1 MASRRKA
8 MTVRERQLS
17 DELQRIRSTYSFQL
31 GLLLTETFVRKPW
44 RILLFPFLFVALNLR
59 FLRQR
64 NQNTTGT
71 DGEHQ
76 SSTDRNCVL
85 LFPTS
90 EEGIASLERCGLIA
104 KEWVV
109 EHQRK
114 VVVISSHPEAKRYLP
129 ADAIV
134 YPIKDPKKE
143 KQHQR
148 GEWNARCENLLSSIL
163 ETYRPANALFDGP
176 FPYRGVVNIA
186 EYYPNTVWCW
196 LRPEGLSN
204 DALKSR
210 SSAFHSIVKFCL
222 EGGDGA
228 RLLDRV
234 GTPTKTDVKP
244 VILDGLGY
252 GHKGKS
258 NMAKKIDL
266 GRLLPAAIQV
276 VEQGVEQKYTPLL
289 NNQHLSELTAAVV
302 PPNIE
307 VISSLLAANV
317 PTLCLYNEQT
327 STETM
332 AMLRRSCAREAVL
345 FCQEHDEHQLRVN
358 LSTLL
363 ESNDVMR
370 SKSYGFE
377 PTMVSHQ
384 LFRSEHRGTD

>member
-31 GLLLTETFVRKPW
+31 GLMLTETFVRKPW

-143 KQHQR
+143 KQHQ
-148 GEWNARCENLLSSIL
+148 N
-163 ETYRPANALFDGP
+163 
-176 FPYRGVVNIA
+176 
-186 EYYPNTVWCW
+186 
-196 LRPEGLSN
+196 
-204 DALKSR
+204 
-210 SSAFHSIVKFCL
+210 
-222 EGGDGA
+222 
-228 RLLDRV
+228 
-234 GTPTKTDVKP
+234 
-244 VILDGLGY
+244 
-252 GHKGKS
+252 
-258 NMAKKIDL
+258 
-266 GRLLPAAIQV
+266 
-276 VEQGVEQKYTPLL
+276 
-289 NNQHLSELTAAVV
+289 
-302 PPNIE
+302 
-307 VISSLLAANV
+307 
-317 PTLCLYNEQT
+317 
-327 STETM
+327 STM
-332 AMLRRSCAREAVL
+332 
-345 FCQEHDEHQLRVN
+345 Q
-358 LSTLL
+358 
-363 ESNDVMR
+363 
-370 SKSYGFE
+370 
-377 PTMVSHQ
+377 
-384 LFRSEHRGTD
+384 